1 MFEETKDNK
10 YKVTF
15 HEEISKAVPKMAGLF
30 KTVERAHVEKVED
43 KAALSALASKIEKG
57 FEEYEKL
64 LDIHVQLG
72 GEKKRLS
79 GCNKRAKIEKIEKI

>member
-1 MFEETKDNK
+1 MPLELRELFADYGTKID
-10 YKVTF
+10 
-15 HEEISKAVPKMAGLF
+15 
-30 KTVERAHVEKVED
+30 
-43 KAALSALASKIEKG
+43 KG

-79 GCNKRAKIEKIEKI
+79 GCNKRAKIEKIEKIWVKHGQGRWN